1 MCSQGELDYNSRMTL
16 LIDGYNLL
24 HVTGIFGRGI
34 GPGTFQ
40 RSREALLRFLA
51 ASLDPGQRK
60 NTTVVFDAAEAPPG
74 LPRTVAQEEMTVRY
88 ATDYPDADTLIEEL
102 IQSDSAPRSLLV
114 VSSDHRIQRAAR
126 RRRARTIDSD
136 VWYADLWQRRVQS
149 LDSQQRS
156 FPEKPLGELSA
167 TEIDYWVN
175 EFSSGDSPSDRHS
188 TPSASEREAPQTD
201 DQLENPFPP
210 GFGEDLLR
218 EDEQR

>member
-1 MCSQGELDYNSRMTL
+1 M
-16 LIDGYNLL
+16 
-24 HVTGIFGRGI
+24 
-34 GPGTFQ
+34 
-40 RSREALLRFLA
+40 LRFLA
-51 ASLDPGQRK
+51 ASLDPAHRK

-88 ATDYPDADTLIEEL
+88 ARDYPDADTLIEEL

-136 VWYADLWQRRVQS
+136 VWYADLWQRRIQS
-149 LDSQQRS
+149 LDSQQRP
-156 FPEKPLGELSA
+156 FPEKPMGELSA

-188 TPSASEREAPQTD
+188 IPSASEREAPQTD

-218 EDEQR
+218 DDEQC